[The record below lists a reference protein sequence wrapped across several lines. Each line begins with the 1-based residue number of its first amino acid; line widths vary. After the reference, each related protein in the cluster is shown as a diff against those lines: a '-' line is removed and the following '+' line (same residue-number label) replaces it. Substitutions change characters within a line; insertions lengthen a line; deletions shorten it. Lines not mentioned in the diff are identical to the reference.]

1 MSKYS
6 DTTLGNN
13 VPFANLPVESFNK
26 ITWRGGDEKLSA
38 LIATDPGI
46 YLGEFRSMVSTTGT
60 PERPSIVFPA
70 LPWNVVTRRSGRE
83 TYQRYSTTEMIFRP
97 INARARFVKY
107 ERAGD
112 GKKIKGDNGKYRI
125 IATSSEFP
133 GKGSGFDPQKEI
145 FGIVLDTS
153 GNSVTYACLVLDNW
167 NAFISYNNS
176 ASKFEAIKTDENK
189 LVVYKIGTRGE
200 VVKGEVIQKS
210 KKFGEGNFVEIE
222 PLDLHSPMLFDIT
235 KEFDDI
241 WEASQAWKNC
251 IRWNAAG
258 KFTETPMLDVAHEL
272 GGEVPAEDEIPY

>member
-1 MSKYS
+1 MNKYS

-13 VPFANLPVESFNK
+13 TPFANLPVESFNK
-26 ITWRGGDEKLSA
+26 IIWRGGDEKLSA
-38 LIATDPGI
+38 LIANDPGI

-60 PERPSIVFPA
+60 PEKPSIVFPA

-83 TYQRYSTTEMIFRP
+83 TYQRYSTTEMLFRP
-97 INARARFVKY
+97 ISARSRFVKY

-112 GKKIKGDNGKYRI
+112 GKKIKADNGRYKI
-125 IATSSEFP
+125 IVTSSEFP

-176 ASKFEAIKTDENK
+176 AAKFEAIKTPENK

-200 VVKGEVIQKS
+200 VVNGEVIQKS

-222 PLDLHSPMLFDIT
+222 PLDLAIPMLFDIT

-241 WEASQAWKNC
+241 WEASQVWKDC
-251 IRWNAAG
+251 VRWNATG
-258 KFTETPMLDVAHEL
+258 KAVETPMLDMAQEL
-272 GGEVPAEDEIPY
+272 AGVEAEEEIPFK